1 MSSPLHPDNGSSGS
15 SSSSTS
21 TERSHPQDTT
31 PNNSRIRPRDETIHS
46 GNSNNNITS
55 QQQQHEQLQDKIRQ
69 DWIDAVFG
77 PHFFPRSPSSD
88 ARSFPPSPTTATKTA
103 TYQGTGLAGISS
115 FVAYPATIPP
125 PPQPAFKQ
133 ANAYLQSME
142 AAQDP
147 KLGLTLSPLT
157 LGLWV
162 RSIKVNSEAH
172 GAGLKPHSILVSLNG
187 MGLLAEP
194 SRHALERL
202 WQYEGLFRNGNGDET
217 GTTHEKTV
225 TEQLQTEGSN
235 NNTPNHNH
243 NHYNRPTMQDP
254 VAMTLLHQGQLY
266 TITLLAK
273 DPRHSNWGIQW
284 AACAPDLCLVNRS
297 YSYAS
302 SVGGVRR
309 GSLVASING
318 RSLRDVSYAEMG
330 TTLQALFEERRDDIR
345 LWLCFT
351 PAAGRTGY
359 FERQQQKK
367 GRDHKTGT
375 EPTSNNMDT
384 IPSTTIVSSN
394 RKKKEPMVQTRNGVE
409 VRVHTFGESWKAW
422 REAVG
427 RRNQAHQQNN
437 PKRAAL
443 GSKFRSSSYKNTTRI
458 SSILDPS
465 NYHVSDNNDLPGSVA
480 ELANQVVLGERDAP
494 TSQQDL
500 MKLTSPAKASKIP
513 HWSRQQRSFRPCP
526 VLSKTDMLQLW
537 DPLQAF
543 VYCLQ
548 CHDYVMQLTRG
559 ATTAC
564 MVKDFTIHP
573 HLQSPEETTALLKK
587 LATDQ
592 MVQLFLWQ
600 FISLIGYYQSISF
613 ENSYRAS
620 LLPIV
625 YPDVAVTEEAEG
637 DEFREEKK
645 EDGMMSADS
654 RHQIPAADATS
665 THTPFLQSNTTHA
678 YHGCNNK
685 YGEVLTSILLKL
697 SRKDQ
702 DFCQRLYFC
711 LRSTLKC
718 LELDDDT
725 NSESSSRAASTGQQ
739 LPTKQSNHLLALF
752 NCLKLLRSAE
762 IEAAAC
768 ANQGSVEQQYLMTS
782 VASGIAP
789 VVESSTIK
797 TNVIDTLDADTSQ
810 ASIAS
815 SQKPEKRRL
824 FGFFKK
830 KKNKS
835 KKKESVHAKALP
847 EAPMSP
853 KKHSSS
859 SFRQAQSLIPRQLSP
874 RRMLTKN
881 GSYQLSQQLLQQPP
895 PGAPPTPLLE
905 NMSEFVKELDRICT
919 SIEKKLLK
927 SMSQKIAEWALQ
939 PWSASKSSVLNT
951 LTEGMRESLDAHSGS
966 HVVESNA
973 KPQSRRNTDHSS
985 RPSKFCLVNPL
996 DPQELLVGV
1005 DHTECYILP
1014 SAHFPLL
1021 LTFDATERK
1030 FHPPAS
1036 PAVTTNP
1043 KYASPGMLRRGQ
1055 ERSYRIVVQINN
1067 LVSSATRLVLHGAVG
1082 GVIQESTST
1091 SQSVKGSHSF
1101 GQKMEFRTK
1110 SPWGAPQT
1118 LALRLSCVLDGDD
1131 GDRNGK
1137 GLGKSDDG
1145 FGWIDL
1151 GPLWDR
1157 LERFQEPE
1165 SFCSA
1170 KIYPTAD
1177 NGFDDQGCL
1186 NLTTSSGERVRPL
1199 RLECKVTTELLPGE
1213 VLSAPASLPTHKR
1226 LLLYKHD
1233 DDLRQEA
1240 FAIQFVKTCDTILKA
1255 SGLDLRLLTF
1265 GCIPVGTN
1273 RGFIEWVQGSVPLSD
1288 ICQKPFSSIFGTH
1301 AANAGA
1307 VQDIPSKANDGEGE
1321 NNADDDDDDDMSMI
1335 AKAGMT
1341 NYESLY
1347 RKGMA
1352 GVGNAAATAMQNT
1365 ARSRQ
1370 PQVGKRGALANNP
1383 IQDFLRSIAFDPD
1396 APYFVRREV
1405 MDNFVK
1411 SCAGYCVITYVLG
1424 VGDRHLDNLLLHNQ
1438 TGCFFHCDYSYL
1450 FGKDPKKYLPMRV
1463 TEDMIWGMG
1472 GRESDNYA
1480 KFTSLTGSAFLTL
1493 RQPVNV
1499 RLLLSLVR
1507 VMEGARLPDIAIPA
1521 SSTASDGGPPP
1532 GLMHMADAI
1541 LGMRERLRL
1550 DLSEEDAV
1558 AFMEDMIET
1567 SLSSKM
1573 WMAVD
1578 AIHSLGKRF

>member
-1 MSSPLHPDNGSSGS
+1 MSSPRHHHDTH
-15 SSSSTS
+15 SSSTS
-21 TERSHPQDTT
+21 SSESSRHPGA
-31 PNNSRIRPRDETIHS
+31 SRRVRPRDATTGS
-46 GNSNNNITS
+46 SKKSS
-55 QQQQHEQLQDKIRQ
+55 QHQQDKIRQ

-77 PHFFPRSPSSD
+77 PLFFPRSSGVD
-88 ARSFPPSPTTATKTA
+88 ARDRAFPPTSTSNSHS
-103 TYQGTGLAGISS
+103 TYQGTGLAGIPK
-115 FVAYPATIPP
+115 FVAYQATIPP
-125 PPQPAFKQ
+125 PPQPAFMTQ
-133 ANAYLQSME
+133 MSHSYLQSME
-142 AAQDP
+142 AARDP
-147 KLGLTLSPLT
+147 KLGLTLSHLT

-162 RSIKVNSEAH
+162 QAVVPDSDAH
-172 GAGLKPHSILVSLNG
+172 WAGLKPNSILVSVNG
-187 MGLLAEP
+187 MGLLVEP

-202 WQYEGLFRNGNGDET
+202 WQYEGLFQNSSSSRSSSRVDPSED
-217 GTTHEKTV
+217 TTDTNSADSESST
-225 TEQLQTEGSN
+225 SAC
-235 NNTPNHNH
+235 
-243 NHYNRPTMQDP
+243 NRPTMQDP
-254 VAMTLLHQGQLY
+254 VAMTLLHEGQLY
-266 TITLLAK
+266 TVLLLAK
-273 DPRHSNWGIQW
+273 DNTRHSHWGIRW
-284 AACAPDLCLVNRS
+284 AACAPDLCLVNRA

-309 GSLVASING
+309 GSIVARINQSG
-318 RSLRDVSYAEMG
+318 SLRDTTYSEFG
-330 TTLQALFEERRDDIR
+330 TKLQALYEERQEAIQ
-345 LWLCFT
+345 LWLCFP

-359 FERQQQKK
+359 FERQQQQLE
-367 GRDHKTGT
+367 GRDKKTAT
-375 EPTSNNMDT
+375 EQPMDN
-384 IPSTTIVSSN
+384 IPSTTTN
-394 RKKKEPMVQTRNGVE
+394 RKKKGPVVQTRNGVE
-409 VRVHTFGESWKAW
+409 VRVHSFGESWKAW
-422 REAVG
+422 REAAA
-427 RRNQAHQQNN
+427 RRNQANN
-437 PKRAAL
+437 SPPKRAL
-443 GSKFRSSSYKNTTRI
+443 GSKFRSSSYNNKTRI
-458 SSILDPS
+458 SSILDRS
-465 NYHVSDNNDLPGSVA
+465 HNHLDDDNNDLPGSVA
-480 ELANQVVLGERDAP
+480 ELANQVVMGEREAP

-500 MKLTSPAKASKIP
+500 LKLSRKIP

-526 VLSKTDMLQLW
+526 VLSKTDMLRVW
-537 DPLQAF
+537 NPLQAF
-543 VYCLQ
+543 VYCLH
-548 CHDYVMQLTRG
+548 CHDYVLQLTRG
-559 ATTAC
+559 GTPASR
-564 MVKDFTIHP
+564 KDMTIHP
-573 HLQSPEETTALLKK
+573 HLQSAEETTALLKE
-587 LATDQ
+587 LATDH

-600 FISLIGYYQSISF
+600 FISLIGYYQTSCF
-613 ENSYRAS
+613 EHCHTTS
-620 LLPIV
+620 LLPTV
-625 YPDVAVTEEAEG
+625 HPEGEANEADG
-637 DEFREEKK
+637 DDFREEKK
-645 EDGMMSADS
+645 EDGRESNETHPKTM
-654 RHQIPAADATS
+654 ADATA
-665 THTPFLQSNTTHA
+665 THTPYLQSGTPHANNTS
-678 YHGCNNK
+678 YKNN
-685 YGEVLTSILLKL
+685 YAEILTSILLKL

-718 LELDDDT
+718 LEVDDDT
-725 NSESSSRAASTGQQ
+725 NSETSSRTASAAQQGTQ
-739 LPTKQSNHLLALF
+739 LPNKQSNHLLALF

-762 IEAAAC
+762 IEAATC
-768 ANQGSVEQQYLMTS
+768 GHQGSVEQQYRKTS
-782 VASGIAP
+782 AASVIAP
-789 VVESSTIK
+789 VVESSTIQ
-797 TNVIDTLDADTSQ
+797 IQAMDTSAADTSQ
-810 ASIAS
+810 LSITS
-815 SQKPEKRRL
+815 SQKSEKRRL

-830 KKNKS
+830 KKKNKS
-835 KKKESVHAKALP
+835 KKKEAPRTKAPP

-853 KKHSSS
+853 KKQSSS
-859 SFRQAQSLIPRQLSP
+859 SLLQTQSLIPLPLSP
-874 RRMLTKN
+874 RRRLSKH
-881 GSYQLSQQLLQQPP
+881 GSSHVSQQPLL
-895 PGAPPTPLLE
+895 GAPPTPLLE
-905 NMSEFVKELDRICT
+905 NMSEFVKELDGICT

-939 PWSASKSSVLNT
+939 PWSASKSSVLHT
-951 LTEGMRESLDAHSGS
+951 LTAGMRESLDAHSGS
-966 HVVESNA
+966 PVIESNA
-973 KPQSRRNTDHSS
+973 KPRSRRKSEPTSN
-985 RPSKFCLVNPL
+985 PNKFCLVNPL
-996 DPQELLVGV
+996 DSQELLVGV

-1036 PAVTTNP
+1036 PAVTTASDV
-1043 KYASPGMLRRGQ
+1043 ASPCMLQRGQ
-1055 ERSYRIVVQINN
+1055 ERSYRIVVQISN

-1091 SQSVKGSHSF
+1091 SYSVKGSHCF
-1101 GQKMEFRTK
+1101 GQKMEFCTK
-1110 SPWGAPQT
+1110 SPWGAPRT
-1118 LALRLSCVLDGDD
+1118 LALRLSCVIEGDD
-1131 GDRNGK
+1131 GDRNGN
-1137 GLGKSDDG
+1137 GVVKSDDG

-1165 SFCSA
+1165 SFCTA

-1186 NLTTSSGERVRPL
+1186 NMATSSGERVRPL
-1199 RLECKVTTELLPGE
+1199 RLECKVFTELLR
-1213 VLSAPASLPTHKR
+1213 SQSFSLPSSPPTHKR

-1240 FAIQFVKTCDTILKA
+1240 FAIQFVRTCDTILKA

-1288 ICQKPFSSIFGTH
+1288 ICQKPFSSIFGTRAGNAS
-1301 AANAGA
+1301 AADK
-1307 VQDIPSKANDGEGE
+1307 VPSSSANDGEGE
-1321 NNADDDDDDDMSMI
+1321 NNADDDGEDDDDMSMI

-1352 GVGNAAATAMQNT
+1352 GVGNAAATAMQNS

-1383 IQDFLRSIAFDPD
+1383 IQDFLRSIAFDPE
-1396 APYFVRREV
+1396 APYFVSREA

-1438 TGCFFHCDYSYL
+1438 TGCFFHCDYSFL

-1472 GRESDNYA
+1472 GRESDNFA
-1480 KFTSLTGSAFLTL
+1480 KFLSLTGSAFLTL

-1507 VMEGARLPDIAIPA
+1507 VMEGARLPDIAIPV
-1521 SSTASDGGPPP
+1521 STAASDGALPAGM
-1532 GLMHMADAI
+1532 MHMADAI

-1550 DLSEEDAV
+1550 DLTEEDAV